1 MFQHGQR
8 KCTYS
13 SMKKLIAGGNL
24 IQNKTEHFLR
34 HLYIR
39 KSNDRDAEWLKE
51 LRGEQ
56 IE

>member
-1 MFQHGQR
+1 MFHHGQR

-24 IQNKTEHFLR
+24 IQNKTEHFLQ